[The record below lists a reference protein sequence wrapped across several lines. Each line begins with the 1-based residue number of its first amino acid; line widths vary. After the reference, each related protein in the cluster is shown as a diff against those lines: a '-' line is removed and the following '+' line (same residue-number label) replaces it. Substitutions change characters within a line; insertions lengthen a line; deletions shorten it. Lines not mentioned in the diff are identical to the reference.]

1 MSFFKSLAI
10 AINGLLVV
18 VREELNF
25 KIHLVC
31 ALFVIV
37 LGAFFN
43 FTYTEWLFI
52 VVAIALVVSGEVANT
67 AIEDLCDKVEPR
79 QDPIIGKVKDTM
91 AAFVLVTSLGSVVI
105 GAIILIHH
113 VFY

>member
-25 KIHLVC
+25 KIHLSC
-31 ALFVIV
+31 ALFVV
-37 LGAFFN
+37 VFGVFLN

-79 QDPIIGKVKDTM
+79 QDPVIGKVKDTM
-91 AAFVLVTSLGSVVI
+91 AAFVLVTSLGSVLI